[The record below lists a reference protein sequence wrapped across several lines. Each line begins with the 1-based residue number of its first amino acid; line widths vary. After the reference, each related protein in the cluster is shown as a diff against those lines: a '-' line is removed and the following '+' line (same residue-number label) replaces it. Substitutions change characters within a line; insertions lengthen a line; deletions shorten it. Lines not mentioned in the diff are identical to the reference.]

1 MFHKISIIIPVY
13 NAEEY
18 LYECLDSLINQTM
31 KNTEIIC
38 IDDGSTDNSYEILS
52 EYAAKDNRFIIL
64 QQENKG
70 AGAARNKGMEIAKG
84 EFLAFLDADDFFEHD
99 MLEIT
104 LNKIEKTQAD
114 FVIFNSNQFDDKTKQ
129 FVDSDWFVI
138 YDFFPNEETF
148 NYSQI
153 SGNIFKSIV
162 GWAWDKLYRT
172 SFVKKHNLKFQEQRT
187 TNDALFVFS
196 ALFLASKIS
205 LLKNDKK
212 LVHHRIN
219 NSFSL
224 ENTRSKSWMCF
235 YNMLIALKE
244 RLFKENKFN
253 ELEHDFINYALHF
266 SIWNLNTLKEPIYS
280 LLKEKLRN
288 EWFESLG
295 LTSKDESYFENKIE
309 YQQMVLILNNDIYI
323 NSPLLFKDIGLGC
336 NTCCPPIT
344 VTDNNNDTK
353 SYTYDLSD
361 NIYTR
366 YISWDPIKE
375 GSCNVEI
382 IRLFAIEKRTKKIVE
397 FPINKITSNGKI
409 IGNKVEFRNQ
419 KGCWIGCT
427 IEGAY
432 ESFTIEAEI
441 KKQ

>member
-1 MFHKISIIIPVY
+1 MFPKISIIIPVY
-13 NAEEY
+13 NAEKY
-18 LYECLDSLINQTM
+18 LYDCLDSLINQTL

-38 IDDGSTDNSYEILS
+38 IDDGSTDNSYEILC
-52 EYAAKDNRFIIL
+52 EYATKDNRFIIL
-64 QQENKG
+64 QQENKS

-138 YDFFPNEETF
+138 YDFFPNEDTF

-172 SFVKKHNLKFQEQRT
+172 SFVKKHNLRFQEQRT

-244 RLFKENKFN
+244 RLIKENKFN

-280 LLKEKLRN
+280 LLKEKLKN
-288 EWFESLG
+288 EWLDSLG
-295 LTSKDESYFENKIE
+295 ITSKDESYFDNQIE

-344 VTDNNNDTK
+344 ITDNNNTK
-353 SYTYDLSD
+353 SYTYNLSD

-366 YISWDPIKE
+366 YVSWDPIKE

-382 IRLFAIEKRTKKIVE
+382 IRLFAIEKRTKKVIE

-409 IGNKVEFRNQ
+409 MENKVEFRNQ
-419 KGCWIGCT
+419 KNCWIGCT

-432 ESFTIEAEI
+432 ESFMIEAKIEE
-441 KKQ
+441 Q

>member
-224 ENTRSKSWMCF
+224 ENTRSKSWMCSFF
-235 YNMLIALKE
+235 YMESQYFKGTN
-244 RLFKENKFN
+244 LF
-253 ELEHDFINYALHF
+253 FI
-266 SIWNLNTLKEPIYS
+266 K
-280 LLKEKLRN
+280 R
-288 EWFESLG
+288 
-295 LTSKDESYFENKIE
+295 KIE
-309 YQQMVLILNNDIYI
+309 
-323 NSPLLFKDIGLGC
+323 K
-336 NTCCPPIT
+336 
-344 VTDNNNDTK
+344 
-353 SYTYDLSD
+353 
-361 NIYTR
+361 
-366 YISWDPIKE
+366 
-375 GSCNVEI
+375 
-382 IRLFAIEKRTKKIVE
+382 
-397 FPINKITSNGKI
+397 
-409 IGNKVEFRNQ
+409 
-419 KGCWIGCT
+419 
-427 IEGAY
+427 
-432 ESFTIEAEI
+432 
-441 KKQ
+441 